1 MKQKKLYLGL
11 TRPPQKFG
19 MSHELFVL
27 VLTFPMIL
35 FIGTLNIFV
44 MLTVVPLFYI
54 ARYINKKDRHLVGL
68 IFKKLQNVPIVRNNR
83 FWDGCNSYDP
93 LGHYDQKRH
102 KRKK

>member
-27 VLTFPMIL
+27 VLTVPMIL
-35 FIGTLNIFV
+35 FIATLNILVIFT
-44 MLTVVPLFYI
+44 LVPLFYLG
-54 ARYINKKDRHLVGL
+54 RLINKKDRNLISL
-68 IFKKLQNVPIVRNNR
+68 IFKKLQKTPVVRNNS

-93 LGHYDQKRH
+93 LGHHED
-102 KRKK
+102 KKK

>member
-27 VLTFPMIL
+27 VLTLPMIL
-35 FIGTLNIFV
+35 FIATMNILV
-44 MLTVVPLFYI
+44 IVSAVPLFYL
-54 ARYINKKDRHLVGL
+54 AKYINKKDRHLISL
-68 IFKKLQNVPIVRNNR
+68 ILRRLQKVPVVRNRR

-93 LGHYDQKRH
+93 LGHSLE